1 MVRWLAV
8 LFFSCILT
16 AWANSQA
23 SQGQASAGQTTTAEP
38 ASAGQAT
45 AAAGPATTGYPLD
58 QFTDFS
64 AIMVGSVMGMDE
76 REGHIYR
83 WGNLLRMQGTEGRGY
98 FITDL
103 GTSET
108 YGITMLGCV
117 QDKHPYF
124 RSFPF
129 LVSKADRK
137 VERVPAGKET
147 VDGHVCQVEDVTIS
161 SKDLLKPI
169 KLRFWES
176 EDLNFFPIKVEI
188 FTASGAPKIIRYK
201 NVVLGPVDPTLF
213 THSNK
218 CAGLPKA
225 PVKKPSKGNTPLAA
239 PPG

>member
-8 LFFSCILT
+8 LFFCCTLT
-16 AWANSQA
+16 AQVNAQA
-23 SQGQASAGQTTTAEP
+23 SPAPVAAGQTTAAEPQPAGAEP
-38 ASAGQAT
+38 AAKTS
-45 AAAGPATTGYPLD
+45 YPLD

-64 AIMVGSVMGMDE
+64 AIMVGSVMAMDE

-103 GTSET
+103 ATSET

-117 QDKHPYF
+117 EDKHPYF
-124 RSFPF
+124 RTFPF
-129 LVSKADRK
+129 LVDKPDRK
-137 VERVPAGKET
+137 IERVAAGTET
-147 VDGHVCQVEDVTIS
+147 IDGHVCQIEDVAIS
-161 SKDLLKPI
+161 SKDLLKPM

-176 EDLNFFPIKVEI
+176 EDLHGFPIKVEI
-188 FTASGAPKIIRYK
+188 FRPSGGSKIIRYK
-201 NVVLGPVDPTLF
+201 DVVLGPVDPTLF

-218 CAGLPKA
+218 CAGLPKPPA
-225 PVKKPSKGNTPLAA
+225 TKPSKGKTPTAA